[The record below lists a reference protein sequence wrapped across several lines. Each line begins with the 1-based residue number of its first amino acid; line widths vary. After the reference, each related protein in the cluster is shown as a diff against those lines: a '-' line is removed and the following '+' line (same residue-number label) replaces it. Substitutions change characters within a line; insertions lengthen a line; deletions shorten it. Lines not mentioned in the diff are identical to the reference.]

1 MRALQL
7 QDHLS
12 RGLGAAAR
20 HIGQLCAAYRPDSP
34 ADPLAERNHY
44 RDLHAS
50 FTDDDQHFRRPIGY
64 GRAVWSG
71 IFDTGCTRPGDY
83 IQGEAGV
90 FFIAAQQALLPSLC
104 VQTNRTLTI
113 QRPGAPT
120 LAGVNGYGGL
130 LTATATPLLTNW
142 PASVLFA
149 GAGSPG
155 DLPGDASIPAWTVL
169 LPTGPATPQ
178 SADLIVDDQG
188 KSYVISSAEQ
198 SALGWR
204 ILAKQATN

>member
-1 MRALQL
+1 M
-7 QDHLS
+7 S

-50 FTDDDQHFRRPIGY
+50 FTEDDQHFRRPIGY

-130 LTATATPLLTNW
+130 LTATALTRF
-142 PASVLFA
+142 ASARRA
-149 GAGSPG
+149 GWGASSSPSGKSCAARRVPFPG
-155 DLPGDASIPAWTVL
+155 D
-169 LPTGPATPQ
+169 PT
-178 SADLIVDDQG
+178 
-188 KSYVISSAEQ
+188 
-198 SALGWR
+198 
-204 ILAKQATN
+204 